1 MAFKKLDSAAID
13 LTLSRPL
20 DAFVSQG
27 MDANGVQ
34 AWADR
39 GRGAGMSYGSDAR
52 PTLASAGLSCVP
64 LSPWHISPTC
74 TELTLK
80 IRGLASID
88 GAGGTA
94 LNARLVLMALSGVVY
109 DNVSM
114 TPILDDASDQEVEF
128 TFDVTNLAGDVVVPW
143 LVFQSA
149 LNTGNTASDDRHAN
163 DITANR
169 YKIDLGATLAGTFDD
184 TKRWQMTFSEDST
197 GTAPADV
204 YEYQGP
210 VMIVAENGHDEVYV
224 LPRLDRRLVAYQQF
238 RVTITELGRFLLYG
252 WSLTETAFTA
262 PASQANALRPGMA
275 PRARTYSEIYRRQ
288 RALAAERTR
297 VVNVGGSPDALAD
310 GRRWGASEFYTE
322 STYTDTYLAV
332 GGELPTYRIDT
343 RTATLNTRR
352 RYRALALVAG
362 AVSQRNEARE
372 FTVRLRATLQD
383 IGGGD
388 VATPDVQGAAID
400 VTPITGAGVGN
411 NELADRLYFIYNFG
425 SGFVTQHL
433 DGTWPYS
440 DVLNGTHGLR
450 LIDATFEE
458 QAASASDTAR
468 LMRLQLRPE
477 GIEPAISTGTIEASI
492 RLYYP
497 ACTVLIAEGF

>member
-39 GRGAGMSYGSDAR
+39 GRGAGMAYGSDAR

-88 GAGGTA
+88 GAGSTA
-94 LNARLVLMALSGVVY
+94 LNARLVLMAVSGVVY
-109 DNVSM
+109 DNESM

-128 TFDVTNLAGDVVVPW
+128 TFDVTSLAGEVVVPW

-149 LNTGNTASDDRHAN
+149 LNTANTASDDRHAN
-163 DITANR
+163 DIESNR
-169 YKIDLGATLAGTFDD
+169 YKIDLGSTLAATYDD

-204 YEYQGP
+204 YQYQGP
-210 VMIVAENGHDEVYV
+210 VMIVYENGHDEVYV
-224 LPRLDRRLVAYQQF
+224 LPRLDRRLVAYGQF
-238 RVTITELGRFLLYG
+238 RATITELGRFLLYG

-297 VVNVGGSPDALAD
+297 VINVGGSPDVRD
-310 GRRWGASEFYTE
+310 SGRMWGMAEFYKE
-322 STYTDTYLAV
+322 STYLDAYVAV
-332 GGELPTYRIDT
+332 GGELPTYRVDT
-343 RTATLNTRR
+343 RTATLRTRR

-362 AVSQRNEARE
+362 SVTSREARG
-372 FTVRLRATLQD
+372 FTVRLRATLED

-400 VTPITGAGVGN
+400 LTPLAGAGFGTS
-411 NELADRLYFIYNFG
+411 ETADRLYFTFAAAT
-425 SGFVTQHL
+425 TQHL
-433 DGTWPYS
+433 DGTWPYAS
-440 DVLNGTHGLR
+440 VLAGTHGLR
-450 LIDATFEE
+450 LIDASFEE
-458 QAASASDTAR
+458 QAASQTDVTR
-468 LMRLQLRPE
+468 LLRLQLRGE
-477 GIEPAISTGTIEASI
+477 DIEPAISNGTTEPSI
-492 RLYYP
+492 ILYYP
-497 ACTVLIAEGF
+497 ACTVLIDEGF